1 MHSRVLG
8 HLRFQ
13 SQSVQSKI
21 KLLLLVY
28 AKSLDVV
35 VQRSRVK
42 WCHRRGGSGGQDI
55 LTCSP
60 YGSSTTNTRSY
71 MSHNAQVNMTY
82 VALTDLKQTCHLC
95 IIYDASL
102 SSTSSCPPPDVAVIY
117 PQDPVLRMGS
127 NLTAS
132 CWVHSDL
139 GIHASSLFWTLNGQQ
154 LPSSLYRVL
163 SPTNLSVTLAGLNA
177 SRQTSG
183 DNLVC
188 HNHKGHILA
197 GSCLYVGSRL
207 KFLAVQVFVFSVG
220 GDGVHVSLCFT
231 GSISWGKGGE
241 ELHNRGEG
249 MFSTA
254 FLRPSWACHY
264 VAVWPPVWS
273 ISRTI
278 THSAW
283 VRGHVT
289 QACVFVLYVWR
300 TGLR

>member
-1 MHSRVLG
+1 MHRD
-8 HLRFQ
+8 
-13 SQSVQSKI
+13 K
-21 KLLLLVY
+21 
-28 AKSLDVV
+28 
-35 VQRSRVK
+35 
-42 WCHRRGGSGGQDI
+42 
-55 LTCSP
+55 
-60 YGSSTTNTRSY
+60 
-71 MSHNAQVNMTY
+71 MTY
-82 VALTDLKQTCHLC
+82 VALTYLKLQTCHHC
-95 IIYDASL
+95 FIHDTSL

-207 KFLAVQVFVFSVG
+207 KFMAVQVFVFSVG
-220 GDGVHVSLCFT
+220 GWCTCPALLYYVEEGGWGV
-231 GSISWGKGGE
+231 G
-241 ELHNRGEG
+241 LHNRAEG
-249 MFSTA
+249 TFSTA
-254 FLRPSWACHY
+254 FFSPSWACHY
-264 VAVWPPVWS
+264 VALWPPVWS

-278 THSAW
+278 TQSAW
-283 VRGHVT
+283 VRGP
-289 QACVFVLYVWR
+289 L
-300 TGLR
+300 TGTCLFYTHEELGLGNAPPPWIIRHCGAF